1 MKLGDSIKFEF
12 AGKKRDGVVH
22 KVFPS
27 TVYLKVDFE
36 RDKGKIV
43 KRKLLQVNPKAKK
56 QAGKKEKK

>member
-12 AGKKRDGVVH
+12 AGKKREGVVFKLH
-22 KVFPS
+22 PN

-43 KRKLLQVNPKAKK
+43 KRKLLQINPKAKK
-56 QAGKKEKK
+56 TTKENKDK